1 MLHVKSAR
9 HYRRWRLCVC
19 RKFKFV
25 ASGIVEQRRTQIEFV
40 AGDLVEQRKENI
52 HASRRSNGCRIPH
65 RNRRQHAPHQFC
77 WHWIKDSPCF
87 RRARTNACN
96 SNVYRERIQTAPQF
110 ERKQG
115 AACRASPIATRQHV
129 ASDKIITLNVCSNV
143 SHNLPFPHEI
153 CSLCKAVVA

>member
-1 MLHVKSAR
+1 MFHVKSAR
-9 HYRRWRLCVC
+9 HYRRRGLRVG

-25 ASGIVEQRRTQIEFV
+25 ASRIVEQRRTQIEFV
-40 AGDLVEQRKENI
+40 ADGLVEQRKANI
-52 HASRRSNGCRIPH
+52 HASSRSNACGNPH

-87 RRARTNACN
+87 RRARSNTRN

-115 AACRASPIATRQHV
+115 AACRASPIATGQHV
-129 ASDKIITLNVCSNV
+129 ASDKLQ
-143 SHNLPFPHEI
+143 
-153 CSLCKAVVA
+153 